1 MKAFVQQHLCSS
13 NNWANDILQGFFCK
27 CFVSARD
34 VIAGFSGQVVK
45 QVGQRHERQ
54 EVVKSQ
60 NEF

>member
-1 MKAFVQQHLCSS
+1 LCSR
-13 NNWANDILQGFFCK
+13 NNWDNDILQGFFCK

-34 VIAGFSGQVVK
+34 VIAGFAGQVVK